1 MENKKM
7 FFVAEIGINH
17 NGDLDIAKKLIDMA
31 VDCGCN
37 AVKFQKRTIDKVYTK
52 EFLEKDRDSP
62 WGNTQREQK
71 EGLEFNKKEYD
82 EIDKYC
88 KQKGIDWFA
97 SAWDID
103 SLNFLKQYNLKYNKI
118 ASAMLT
124 NLPFIEEVAKQQ
136 KVTFISTGLSE
147 MEDVDNAVNTFRY
160 YKCPFV
166 LMHCVGIYPCP
177 DEYLN
182 LRMIK
187 RLKRR
192 YNCDVGY
199 SGHSPGI
206 WDAIVATVLGAKYIE
221 KHITLDRT
229 FYGSDQASSLER
241 KGLIEVVKNCN
252 DIETMLGTGKKIVL
266 EKEREVASKLR
277 YW

>member
-1 MENKKM
+1 MEKIY
-7 FFVAEIGINH
+7 FIAEIGINH
-17 NGDLDIAKKLIDMA
+17 NGDLNIAKQLIDMA
-31 VDCGCN
+31 VDCGCD
-37 AVKFQKRTIDKVYTK
+37 AVKFQKRTIDKVYDK
-52 EFLEKDRDSP
+52 EMLKQSRDSP
-62 WGNTQREQK
+62 FGKTQREQK
-71 EGLEFNKKEYD
+71 EGLEFGKKEYD

-88 KQKGIDWFA
+88 KKKGIDWFA

-103 SLNFLKQYNLKYNKI
+103 SLNFLKQYDLKYNKI

-124 NLPFIEEVAKQQ
+124 NLPFVEEVAKEG
-136 KVTFISTGLSE
+136 KLTFISTGLSE
-147 MEDVDNAVNTFRY
+147 MEDIDNAVNAFRY

-177 DEYLN
+177 DELLN
-182 LRMIK
+182 LKMIQA
-187 RLKRR
+187 LKDK
-192 YNCDVGY
+192 YDCEVGY

-229 FYGSDQASSLER
+229 MYGSDQPASLEK
-241 KGLIEVVKNCN
+241 KGLEYVVENCN
-252 DIETMLGTGKKIVL
+252 NIPKMLGDGKKIVL
-266 EKEREVASKLR
+266 EKEKEVADKLR